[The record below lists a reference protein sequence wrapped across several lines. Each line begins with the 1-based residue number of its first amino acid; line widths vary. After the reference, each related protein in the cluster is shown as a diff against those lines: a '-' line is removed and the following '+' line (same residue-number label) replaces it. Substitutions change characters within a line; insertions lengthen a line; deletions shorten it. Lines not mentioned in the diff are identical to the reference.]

1 MSTAFPA
8 QTKTSRPSDDPNT
21 DSDNHNDQFGAGLSE
36 AELCDPAPAQNDPAL
51 EKVDSEHGVA
61 YAKKKFSADARGK
74 RDGLRIE
81 ATFCPEDGRTPF
93 ATTQWDL
100 RSAAIKDETGK
111 VLFEQTDCEVP
122 ASWSQLATN
131 VVVSKYFYGDPT
143 TKGERERSVRQLIH
157 RVTRTI
163 TDWGLADG
171 YFDTPEDGDRFYR
184 DLTWLCLHQHGAF
197 NSPVWF
203 NVGLHAQYGVEGDMC
218 NWHWDKTTN
227 STGQPDNPYEFPQGS
242 ACFIQSVD
250 DNMEDIM
257 RLACSEAM
265 LFKFGSGTG
274 TDLSTIRSQREK
286 LSGGGTPSGPLSFM
300 RVYDSIAGVVKSG
313 GKTRRAAKMQSLK
326 VWHPDILEFIECK
339 WAEEKKAH
347 ALIREGYESNFN
359 GEAYSS
365 VCFQNA
371 NLSVRLTDDFMETVR
386 KSGKWQTRWVTN
398 KPTTD
403 APVYDAKELLN
414 KMAECAWHCGDPG
427 VQYDTTINKWH
438 TCPNSGAINA
448 SNPCVTG
455 DTLVSTSTGYRRI
468 IDLVG
473 KTAEIINGNGK
484 IVSIDR
490 IFKTGTKP
498 VYKLVTRSGYSL
510 KLTADH
516 QVHTENR
523 GDVPACELT
532 RDDIIRLEKVGF
544 GDDFV
549 PSAFGELLGAALGD
563 GCITTGANDQDF
575 LFVSLG
581 SHERSIAARLQEG
594 VSSIKQWLA
603 IEDGRSNRPS
613 TITETSTGIRVG
625 TSVSAILE
633 KLKQYAVLDA
643 GSAEKAFSDAVFNLD
658 RPSQVSILQGL
669 FSADGTVADYGQK
682 SQYVALDSTSEKMLE
697 QVQLLLLG
705 FGIKSKIYR
714 NRRALTQ
721 TTALM
726 PDGNGGEKEYSVAQM
741 HSLRIS
747 RASRVAFAD
756 QIGFLPESE
765 KQTKLLALNERVSA
779 YADPMVDRVDRL
791 EACGVEDVY
800 DLTEPQSNHFV
811 ANGMVIHNC
820 SEYMFLD
827 DTACNLASINLMKFV
842 QKDGSFNVDRFRA
855 AARTFFIAQEILVD
869 HASYPTEPI
878 ARNSHLYRPLGLGYS
893 NLGSVIMTSGLAYD
907 SDAARGVCGSLTAL
921 LHGEANRTSAEMAAV
936 VGPFEGF
943 AGNEEPMHRVMQMH
957 RDACE
962 QIHDGG
968 PPELKEAAI
977 KLWDEVTEIGKKY
990 GFRNAQATVLAP
1002 TGTISFMMDCDTTGI
1017 EPDIAL
1023 VKYKQLAGGGMLK
1036 IVNQTV
1042 KLGLKTLGYD
1052 QDAIDAIL
1060 KFVDEND
1067 TIEGAPGLKDEHLSV
1082 FDCAFKPANGVRSI
1096 PWRAH
1101 VTMMAAAQPF
1111 LSGAISKT
1119 VNMPTD
1125 VTPEDIADAYFW
1137 GWELGLKAIAI
1148 YRDGSKQS
1156 QPLNTKQDDKQG
1168 FGSGATQVVTKTVE
1182 KIVYKP
1188 RRERLPDTRQSLTHK
1203 FTIAGHEG
1211 YLCVGLYPDGRPG
1224 EIFITMAKE
1233 GSTIGGIM
1241 DSFGTALS
1249 IALQYGVPLDV
1260 IVNKFSHTRFEPMG
1274 HTSNKDIRIAKS
1286 VVDYIARWLGITF
1299 MSGHDHGMQ
1308 SSPGNGPELA
1318 SGNEVLGGISTTT
1331 GVMIENGVVAAGA
1344 PAAKQSSVMTSLK
1357 NDAGAAVAIAERA
1370 IMMATLGVTNG
1381 ISIDGG
1387 EANGS
1392 HQGNG
1397 EAQLVGQADQFS
1409 RFQTDAPSCDNCG
1422 SITVRNGNCYLCH
1435 NCGNSMGCS

>member
-1 MSTAFPA
+1 MSTVLPT
-8 QTKTSRPSDDPNT
+8 QT
-21 DSDNHNDQFGAGLSE
+21 
-36 AELCDPAPAQNDPAL
+36 DPAARNHQTTEAKKHAQGANNTPHNDPAL
-51 EKVDSEHGVA
+51 EKVDSQHGVE
-61 YAKKKFSADARGK
+61 YARTKFNAAPRGE
-74 RDGLRIE
+74 RTGLKFE
-81 ATFCPEDGRTPF
+81 AEFCPEDGRTPF

-100 RSAAIKDETGK
+100 RSATIKDESGK
-111 VLFEQTDCEVP
+111 ALFEQNDCEIP
-122 ASWSQLATN
+122 SSWSQLATN
-131 VVVSKYFYGDPT
+131 VVVSKYFYGDPNT
-143 TKGERERSVRQLIH
+143 QGERERSVRQLVH

-163 TDWGLADG
+163 SDWGLADG
-171 YFDTPEDGDRFYR
+171 YFDTPEDGERFYR

-203 NVGLHAQYGVEGDMC
+203 NVGLHAQYGVSGSKC
-218 NWHWDKTTN
+218 NWHWDATRQTTD
-227 STGQPDNPYEFPQGS
+227 QPENPYEFPQGS

-326 VWHPDILEFIECK
+326 VWHADILEFIECK

-371 NLSVRLTDDFMETVR
+371 NLSVRLTDEFMDSVR
-386 KSGKWQTRWVTN
+386 KGEQWQTRWVTD
-398 KPTTD
+398 KPTQA
-403 APVYDAKELLN
+403 APQYDAKELLN

-448 SNPCVTG
+448 SNPC
-455 DTLVSTSTGYRRI
+455 
-468 IDLVG
+468 
-473 KTAEIINGNGK
+473 
-484 IVSIDR
+484 
-490 IFKTGTKP
+490 
-498 VYKLVTRSGYSL
+498 
-510 KLTADH
+510 
-516 QVHTENR
+516 
-523 GDVPACELT
+523 
-532 RDDIIRLEKVGF
+532 
-544 GDDFV
+544 
-549 PSAFGELLGAALGD
+549 
-563 GCITTGANDQDF
+563 
-575 LFVSLG
+575 
-581 SHERSIAARLQEG
+581 
-594 VSSIKQWLA
+594 
-603 IEDGRSNRPS
+603 
-613 TITETSTGIRVG
+613 
-625 TSVSAILE
+625 
-633 KLKQYAVLDA
+633 
-643 GSAEKAFSDAVFNLD
+643 
-658 RPSQVSILQGL
+658 
-669 FSADGTVADYGQK
+669 
-682 SQYVALDSTSEKMLE
+682 
-697 QVQLLLLG
+697 
-705 FGIKSKIYR
+705 
-714 NRRALTQ
+714 
-721 TTALM
+721 
-726 PDGNGGEKEYSVAQM
+726 
-741 HSLRIS
+741 
-747 RASRVAFAD
+747 
-756 QIGFLPESE
+756 
-765 KQTKLLALNERVSA
+765 
-779 YADPMVDRVDRL
+779 
-791 EACGVEDVY
+791 
-800 DLTEPQSNHFV
+800 
-811 ANGMVIHNC
+811 

-827 DTACNLASINLMKFV
+827 DTACNLSSINLMKFV
-842 QKDGSFNVDRFRA
+842 GKDGSFNVERFRA

-907 SDAARGVCGSLTAL
+907 SDAARGLCGSLTAL

-936 VGPFEGF
+936 VGPFEGYT
-943 AGNEEPMHRVMQMH
+943 GNEEPMNRVMQMH
-957 RDACE
+957 RDACDE
-962 QIHDGG
+962 INDDG
-968 PPELKEAAI
+968 PPELKVAATE
-977 KLWDEVTEIGKKY
+977 LWDEVTEIGKKY

-1052 QDAIDAIL
+1052 QIAIDEIL
-1060 KFVDEND
+1060 KYVDEND
-1067 TIEGAPGLKDEHLSV
+1067 TIEGAPGLNDEHLSV
-1082 FDCAFKPANGVRSI
+1082 FDCAFKPAGGIRSI
-1096 PWRAH
+1096 NWRAH

-1125 VTPEDIADAYFW
+1125 VTPQDIADAYFW

-1156 QPLNTKQDDKQG
+1156 QPLNTKQSDSKTYG
-1168 FGSGATQVVTKTVE
+1168 EVRIETKTVE

-1188 RRERLPDTRQSLTHK
+1188 SRERLPDTRQSLTHK
-1203 FTIAGHEG
+1203 FSIAGHEG

-1274 HTSNKDIRIAKS
+1274 HTTNKDIRIAKS

-1299 MSGHDHGMQ
+1299 MSGHDHVAQ
-1308 SSPGNGPELA
+1308 ASPGNGPELA
-1318 SGNEVLGGISTTT
+1318 TGSDLLSGAKV
-1331 GVMIENGVVAAGA
+1331 ENGVAAPVVAKSAI
-1344 PAAKQSSVMTSLK
+1344 KQETNSVMRDLK
-1357 NDAGAAVAIAERA
+1357 NDASAAVAIAERA
-1370 IMMATLGVTNG
+1370 ILMATMGGSNGSQVSVAPTNG
-1381 ISIDGG
+1381 SAEVHLG
-1387 EANGS
+1387 
-1392 HQGNG
+1392 
-1397 EAQLVGQADQFS
+1397 GQADQFS